1 MRWGNF
7 LPRIGSPPL
16 LNSNPWQI
24 LTTLEAWLDW
34 LGTFLLSLVGSL
46 SLSLHLHCVIK
57 ASGERLAP
65 GPRFSPGLLP
75 LAGGAEGGKEA
86 PFPGVATTPGVPW
99 HRRQFGQQSPGIK
112 RSNHGEAG
120 GGPRHGGS
128 ERECPAL
135 AARGA
140 NPCPRG
146 WPGSP
151 AQVAPVFPSPLP
163 PAAPPGA
170 MAESLRRMI
179 SNETCRVLQEKLER
193 WYQDYHINS
202 CDQNLT
208 RCCEIMELN
217 SMIQGQLF
225 TILNQTCQ
233 QGGQYAGMEV
243 IKSRLLPWLG
253 SCLCS
258 YSPGRPLEANSSR
271 LQDSLEK
278 DRTLRELSTS
288 QSHEIKQLEKEL
300 NATRLQLNLVKQDLA
315 DTQLALEDTKAK
327 SATTILAAEDEIVQL
342 KADLKASRTKEE
354 CALINLERLNEYEK
368 QVLTLKDEIAVLAA
382 QKSVLQSKLARSR
395 SPSPIS
401 ARSRSPSPPPMKSF
415 SSGRARLSNAS
426 RHAHL
431 VERFSDIYTQERLD
445 AQTLLRSYIDDLEIV
460 QRIIYIAAVES
471 FQVAKRAFRQFKMR
485 VRKTLSLSYS
495 GSESLEDMVMDYII
509 RQEDLYDVQSSV
521 NDVICAM
528 NTNPQISFPPEVD
541 FIMISSLIRE
551 LCRVAFSMQT
561 LDPPLDVSF
570 GTDGELFSEY
580 KYRRSYDSE
589 FTAPLVA
596 YHVWPALMEEDSV
609 IVKGE
614 VVTRRGA
621 LWSHRSRSR
630 SRCRSRSLSPLS
642 RSAGYTRHLRSRNRS
657 PSPLRSGSPR
667 I

>member
-1 MRWGNF
+1 
-7 LPRIGSPPL
+7 
-16 LNSNPWQI
+16 
-24 LTTLEAWLDW
+24 
-34 LGTFLLSLVGSL
+34 
-46 SLSLHLHCVIK
+46 
-57 ASGERLAP
+57 
-65 GPRFSPGLLP
+65 
-75 LAGGAEGGKEA
+75 
-86 PFPGVATTPGVPW
+86 
-99 HRRQFGQQSPGIK
+99 
-112 RSNHGEAG
+112 
-120 GGPRHGGS
+120 
-128 ERECPAL
+128 
-135 AARGA
+135 
-140 NPCPRG
+140 
-146 WPGSP
+146 
-151 AQVAPVFPSPLP
+151 
-163 PAAPPGA
+163 
-170 MAESLRRMI
+170 MAESLRRLI

-233 QGGQYAGMEV
+233 QGGQYAGMEI

-253 SCLCS
+253 SCLS
-258 YSPGRPLEANSSR
+258 SHPPARSPEGSSSR
-271 LQDSLEK
+271 LQESLEK
-278 DRTLRELSTS
+278 DRTLRELSSS
-288 QSHEIKQLEKEL
+288 QSLEIKQLEKEL
-300 NATRLQLNLVKQDLA
+300 NATRLQLNLVQ
-315 DTQLALEDTKAK
+315 Q
-327 SATTILAAEDEIVQL
+327 
-342 KADLKASRTKEE
+342 DLKASRAKEE
-354 CALINLERLNEYEK
+354 CALINLERLNEYE
-368 QVLTLKDEIAVLAA
+368 QQILTLKDEIAVLAA

-401 ARSRSPSPPPMKSF
+401 ARSRSPSPSPMKSF
-415 SSGRARLSNAS
+415 SPGCSRLTNAS
-426 RHAHL
+426 RHANL

-445 AQTLLRSYIDDLEIV
+445 AQSLLRSYIDDLEIV

-471 FQVAKRAFRQFKMR
+471 FQAAKRAYRQFKMR

-521 NDVICAM
+521 NDVIRAM

-589 FTAPLVA
+589 FSAPLVA
-596 YHVWPALMEEDSV
+596 YHVWPALMEEDSI

-642 RSAGYTRHLRSRNRS
+642 RNAGYTRHLPPRHRS
-657 PSPLRSGSPR
+657 PSPLRSGSPSKWAHSELR
-667 I
+667 RSWL

>member
-1 MRWGNF
+1 
-7 LPRIGSPPL
+7 
-16 LNSNPWQI
+16 
-24 LTTLEAWLDW
+24 
-34 LGTFLLSLVGSL
+34 
-46 SLSLHLHCVIK
+46 
-57 ASGERLAP
+57 
-65 GPRFSPGLLP
+65 
-75 LAGGAEGGKEA
+75 
-86 PFPGVATTPGVPW
+86 
-99 HRRQFGQQSPGIK
+99 
-112 RSNHGEAG
+112 
-120 GGPRHGGS
+120 
-128 ERECPAL
+128 
-135 AARGA
+135 
-140 NPCPRG
+140 
-146 WPGSP
+146 
-151 AQVAPVFPSPLP
+151 
-163 PAAPPGA
+163 
-170 MAESLRRMI
+170 MAESLRRLI

-233 QGGQYAGMEV
+233 QGGQYAGMEI

-253 SCLCS
+253 SCLS
-258 YSPGRPLEANSSR
+258 SHPPARSPEGSSSR
-271 LQDSLEK
+271 LQESLEK
-278 DRTLRELSTS
+278 DRTLRELSSS
-288 QSHEIKQLEKEL
+288 QSLEIKQLEKEL
-300 NATRLQLNLVKQDLA
+300 NATRLQLNLVQQDLA

-342 KADLKASRTKEE
+342 KADLKASRAKEE
-354 CALINLERLNEYEK
+354 CALINLERLNEYE
-368 QVLTLKDEIAVLAA
+368 QQILTLKDEIAVLAA

-401 ARSRSPSPPPMKSF
+401 ARSRSPSPSPMKSF
-415 SSGRARLSNAS
+415 SPGCSRLTNAS
-426 RHAHL
+426 RHANL

-445 AQTLLRSYIDDLEIV
+445 AQSLLRSYIDDLEIV

-471 FQVAKRAFRQFKMR
+471 FQAAKRAYRQFKMR

-521 NDVICAM
+521 NDVIRAM

-589 FTAPLVA
+589 FSAPLVA
-596 YHVWPALMEEDSV
+596 YHVWPALMEEDSI

-642 RSAGYTRHLRSRNRS
+642 RSAGYTRHLPPRHRS
-657 PSPLRSGSPR
+657 PSPLRSGSPSKWAHSELR
-667 I
+667 RSWL

>member
-1 MRWGNF
+1 
-7 LPRIGSPPL
+7 
-16 LNSNPWQI
+16 
-24 LTTLEAWLDW
+24 
-34 LGTFLLSLVGSL
+34 
-46 SLSLHLHCVIK
+46 
-57 ASGERLAP
+57 
-65 GPRFSPGLLP
+65 
-75 LAGGAEGGKEA
+75 
-86 PFPGVATTPGVPW
+86 
-99 HRRQFGQQSPGIK
+99 
-112 RSNHGEAG
+112 
-120 GGPRHGGS
+120 
-128 ERECPAL
+128 
-135 AARGA
+135 
-140 NPCPRG
+140 
-146 WPGSP
+146 
-151 AQVAPVFPSPLP
+151 
-163 PAAPPGA
+163 
-170 MAESLRRMI
+170 MAESLRRLI

-233 QGGQYAGMEV
+233 QGGQYAGMEI

-253 SCLCS
+253 SCLS
-258 YSPGRPLEANSSR
+258 SHPPARSPEGSSSR
-271 LQDSLEK
+271 LQESLEK
-278 DRTLRELSTS
+278 DRTLRELSSS
-288 QSHEIKQLEKEL
+288 QSLEIKQLEKEL
-300 NATRLQLNLVKQDLA
+300 NATRLQLNLVQ
-315 DTQLALEDTKAK
+315 Q
-327 SATTILAAEDEIVQL
+327 
-342 KADLKASRTKEE
+342 DLKASRAKEE
-354 CALINLERLNEYEK
+354 CALINLERLNEYE
-368 QVLTLKDEIAVLAA
+368 QQILTLKDEIAVLAA

-401 ARSRSPSPPPMKSF
+401 ARSRSPSPSPMKSF
-415 SSGRARLSNAS
+415 SPGCSRLTNAS
-426 RHAHL
+426 RHANL

-445 AQTLLRSYIDDLEIV
+445 AQSLLRSYIDDLEIV

-471 FQVAKRAFRQFKMR
+471 FQAAKRAYRQFKMR

-521 NDVICAM
+521 NDVIRAM

-589 FTAPLVA
+589 FSAPLVA
-596 YHVWPALMEEDSV
+596 YHVWPALMEEDSI

-642 RSAGYTRHLRSRNRS
+642 RSAGYTRHLPPRHRS
-657 PSPLRSGSPR
+657 PSPLRSGSPSKWAHSELR
-667 I
+667 RSWL